1 MLEPIFQ
8 FFEKLIDQ
16 FSWRRLIFASTL
28 VLGTILCVV
37 AFESYTGKFR
47 LQRIDRVITLV
58 EHANR
63 LGPLLNTSSRGNLAI
78 ALSSATAELAAFTEN
93 DTTPFSLDPK
103 ILKGLAALAPWA
115 LFMVLLPIV
124 SPGGNKSAVAGILIV
139 AIPFAI
145 IGGFLPDSRYSWLNY
160 ILYPIAHF
168 AIIVFLITY
177 FHQRKKT

>member
-16 FSWRRLIFASTL
+16 FSWRRLIFAGSL
-28 VLGTILCVV
+28 VLGTILCIV

-63 LGPLLNTSSRGNLAI
+63 LEPLLDAHSRTNLSTTLSNATS
-78 ALSSATAELAAFTEN
+78 ELAAFTEN
-93 DTTPFSLDPK
+93 RTTPFSLNPR
-103 ILKGLAALAPWA
+103 ILKGLAAFTPWA
-115 LFMVLLPIV
+115 LLLILLPIV
-124 SPGGNKSAVAGILIV
+124 SPGGNKSAFAGILII
-139 AIPFAI
+139 AIPFAF
-145 IGGFLPDSRYSWLNY
+145 IGGCLPDSRYSWINY
-160 ILYPIAHF
+160 ILYPAGHF

-177 FHQRKKT
+177 WHKHKKA